1 MVFGIRTMR
10 YVLIGVGALL
20 FTVSGIGTWLAI
32 YHERY
37 SGMTITQATAFTGG
51 LLGLGGLIGTFGGGA
66 LSDRY
71 HHRFEGGRIVLVV
84 WSSVTCA
91 VLFMVSFAVDSVA
104 LRLTL
109 QFLGVAAAAG
119 AAPGLRAVMTDVVPP
134 ELRGV
139 GASAMA
145 LTTAVFGQAAA
156 PLVVGGLSRA
166 TGSLVAAFWIV
177 FPPVIV
183 GLLLLLRARHTL
195 EQDAQAI
202 ITAIVE
208 ENEALEASRA
218 ELDPPEP

>member
-84 WSSVTCA
+84 WSSVTSA
-91 VLFMVSFAVDSVA
+91 VLFMVSFRSTRWRCAWVSSSW
-104 LRLTL
+104 
-109 QFLGVAAAAG
+109 GSPPPP
-119 AAPGLRAVMTDVVPP
+119 APPP
-134 ELRGV
+134 
-139 GASAMA
+139 AC
-145 LTTAVFGQAAA
+145 A
-156 PLVVGGLSRA
+156 PS
-166 TGSLVAAFWIV
+166 
-177 FPPVIV
+177 
-183 GLLLLLRARHTL
+183 
-195 EQDAQAI
+195 
-202 ITAIVE
+202 
-208 ENEALEASRA
+208 
-218 ELDPPEP
+218 